1 MASDLKIAY
10 GNSRFAKRWGNK
22 RISFEALTERLRTP
36 IRTAETVE
44 EYK

>member
-22 RISFEALTERLRTP
+22 RISFEALAYFLTGIL
-36 IRTAETVE
+36 
-44 EYK
+44 YFYCCFSH